1 MLEAWVERSGL
12 GPNDRVVVCQA
23 SMLAEA
29 RGRFG
34 ADLAYVACYPLSAGD
49 ELMAV
54 DAEAWFGVRADAYAS
69 TELGL
74 REALSFVRQE
84 DRGARGRG
92 PLRLVW
98 LGALG
103 QLEPRDVGPVGRAYA
118 LTATAIVGRSPSSDI
133 VLRTGGHSDQN
144 TVARRHAAVTV
155 EGEVVR
161 IRDFSS
167 TNGTWVDGRRVAE
180 GVLLPGSE
188 LAFAG
193 TLRFR
198 LDGAGAPE

>member
-12 GPNDRVVVCQA
+12 GPDDRVVVCHA
-23 SMLAEA
+23 SMLTVA
-29 RGRFG
+29 RSRFG
-34 ADLAYVACYPLSAGD
+34 ADLAFVACHPLSGD

-54 DAEAWFGVRADAYAS
+54 DAEARFGVRADTYAS
-69 TELGL
+69 TERGL
-74 REALSFVRQE
+74 HEALSFVRQE
-84 DRGARGRG
+84 DRGARARG

>member
-1 MLEAWVERSGL
+1 M
-12 GPNDRVVVCQA
+12 A
-23 SMLAEA
+23 S
-29 RGRFG
+29 
-34 ADLAYVACYPLSAGD
+34 
-49 ELMAV
+49 
-54 DAEAWFGVRADAYAS
+54 DAESCFGVRADAYAS

-84 DRGARGRG
+84 DRGARARG

-103 QLEPRDVGPVGRAYA
+103 QLEPRDVGPVGRAHA
-118 LTATAIVGRSPSSDI
+118 LPRTAIVGRSPSSDI

-155 EGEVVR
+155 ENGVVR
-161 IRDFSS
+161 LRDLCS
-167 TNGTWVDGRRVAE
+167 TNGTWVDGRRIAE
-180 GVLLPGSE
+180 GILLPGSE
-188 LAFAG
+188 VAFAG

-198 LDGAGAPE
+198 LDGAGARK